1 MGNPVV
7 DLALEALYKEGF
19 PAVQAGSEGTA
30 PDIHSPVA
38 AVSIRSADW
47 PQQTV
52 TLAVSILC
60 PAALGA
66 VRCQSEA
73 LRAGA
78 ILTQAGARCSQGKCT
93 YDGLSRLYQ
102 AEVLAEY
109 TGLVQDGAFVSGPDF
124 ILDLD
129 GMPMPHAI
137 SFRAE
142 LTRQIQT
149 QYVPGNT
156 EPVALISGE
165 QYWRVELTEL
175 LPPGIGETTEETER
189 FSLTVNRCGVTE
201 VYGGCRWQG
210 EKREFTLR
218 GLQRTRTGIC
228 THREVTSHG

>member
-7 DLALEALYKEGF
+7 DLALEALCKEDF
-19 PAVQAGSEGTA
+19 TAVQAGSEGRA
-30 PDIHSPVA
+30 PDIAAPVA
-38 AVSIRSADW
+38 AVSIQSADW
-47 PQQTV
+47 AQQTV

-66 VRCQSEA
+66 VRCQGDA

-78 ILTQAGARCSQGKCT
+78 ILTRSGARCSQGKCT

-102 AEVLAEY
+102 VEVLAQF
-109 TGLVQDGAFVSGPDF
+109 TGLVQDGAFIPGPDF

-137 SFRAE
+137 SFRSE
-142 LTRQIQT
+142 LTRQVQT

-165 QYWRVELTEL
+165 QYWSVELTEL
-175 LPPGIGETTEETER
+175 LPPGIGEMAEEPEFFT
-189 FSLTVNRCGVTE
+189 LTVDRCGVTE

-218 GLQRTRTGIC
+218 GLLRTRTGIC